1 MRIAVD
7 AMGGD
12 YAPREVVAGTVL
24 AAALPNV
31 ETLYLVGDEKAI
43 RAELASLGEI
53 SPKIQIR
60 HASEVVEMGEAP
72 ALAVRRKK
80 DSSIGRA
87 AEMVK
92 SGEADAVMSAG
103 NTGAAVAASTLKLRT
118 LAGVDRPA
126 IATVMPTQKSPV
138 VLVDAGANLDCTP
151 EQLVQFA
158 MMGSVYSRV
167 ILGRE
172 RPVVGLLS
180 IGGEDSKGNE
190 VTKRTFASLQK
201 SPLNFRGNVEGRDI
215 FEGDTD
221 VIVCDGFVG
230 NIVLKT
236 SESTATAVTS
246 WLKRELTANWIRKS
260 ACLLLRGAF
269 RNLKRQLDPE
279 SYGGAPLLGVN
290 GICII
295 AHGRSSRHAVYHAI
309 RVAAESVQCHVNED
323 IVKGIASLESARHD

>member
-1 MRIAVD
+1 
-7 AMGGD
+7 MGGD

-43 RAELASLGEI
+43 RAELAVFGEI
-53 SPKIQIR
+53 SPKIKIR
-60 HASEVVEMGEAP
+60 HASEAVEMGEAP

-87 AEMVK
+87 VELVK

-126 IATVMPTQKSPV
+126 IATVMPTQKHPV

-158 MMGSVYSRV
+158 MMGSVYSRAV
-167 ILGRE
+167 LGRDT
-172 RPVVGLLS
+172 PIVGLLS

-221 VIVCDGFVG
+221 VVVCDGFVG

-246 WLKRELTANWIRKS
+246 WLKRELTASWIRKS

-269 RNLKRQLDPE
+269 KALKTQLDPE

-290 GICII
+290 GVCII

-323 IVKGIASLESARHD
+323 IVKGIASLESTR

>member
-43 RAELASLGEI
+43 RAELASLGAI

>member
-12 YAPREVVAGTVL
+12 YAPREVVAGAVL
-24 AAALPNV
+24 AAGLESV
-31 ETLYLVGDEKAI
+31 ETLYLVGDESEI
-43 RAELASLGEI
+43 RAELAGLGAI

-72 ALAVRRKK
+72 AQAVRRKR

-87 AEMVK
+87 VEMVK
-92 SGEADAVMSAG
+92 AGEADAVMSAG

-118 LAGVDRPA
+118 LTGVDRPA
-126 IATVMPTQKSPV
+126 IATVMPTQKHPV

-151 EQLVQFA
+151 QQLVQFA
-158 MMGSVYSRV
+158 LMGSVYSRA

-180 IGGEDSKGNE
+180 IGGEDSKGND
-190 VTKRTFASLQK
+190 VTKKTFASLQK

-221 VIVCDGFVG
+221 VVVCDGFVG

-236 SESTATAVTS
+236 TESTASAVTS
-246 WLKRELTANWIRKS
+246 WLKRELTANWVRKS

-269 RNLKRQLDPE
+269 KSLKRQLDPE
-279 SYGGAPLLGVN
+279 SYGGAPLLGIN
-290 GICII
+290 GVCII

-309 RVAAESVQCHVNED
+309 RVAAESVQCHVNDD
-323 IVKGIASLESARHD
+323 IIKGIASLESTT

>member
-1 MRIAVD
+1 
-7 AMGGD
+7 MGGD
-12 YAPREVVAGTVL
+12 YAPREVVAGAVL
-24 AAALPNV
+24 AAALASV
-31 ETLYLVGDEKAI
+31 ETLYLVGDESAI
-43 RAELASLGEI
+43 RKELAGHGSI

-72 ALAVRRKK
+72 AQAVRRKR

-87 AEMVK
+87 VEMVK
-92 SGEADAVMSAG
+92 AGEADAVMSAG

-126 IATVMPTQKSPV
+126 IATVMPTQKHPV

-151 EQLVQFA
+151 RQLVQFA
-158 MMGSVYSRV
+158 MMGSVYSRA

-180 IGGEDSKGNE
+180 IGGEDSKGND
-190 VTKRTFASLQK
+190 VTKKTFASLQK
-201 SPLNFRGNVEGRDI
+201 SSLNFRGNVEGRDI

-221 VIVCDGFVG
+221 VVVCDGFVG

-236 SESTATAVTS
+236 TESTASAVTS
-246 WLKRELTANWIRKS
+246 WLKRELMANWVRKS

-269 RNLKRQLDPE
+269 KSLKRQLDPE
-279 SYGGAPLLGVN
+279 SYGGAPLLGIN
-290 GICII
+290 GVCII

-323 IVKGIASLESARHD
+323 IVNGIASLESTT

>member
-1 MRIAVD
+1 
-7 AMGGD
+7 MGGD

-24 AAALPNV
+24 AAELPNV
-31 ETLYLVGDEKAI
+31 SELILVGDETAI
-43 RAELASLGEI
+43 KAELALLGTV
-53 SPKIQIR
+53 SPKIKIR
-60 HASEVVEMGEAP
+60 HASQSVDMGEAP

-87 AEMVK
+87 VELVK
-92 SGEADAVMSAG
+92 LGEADAVMSAG

-118 LAGVDRPA
+118 LEGVDRPA

-172 RPVVGLLS
+172 HPIVGLLS

-201 SPLNFRGNVEGRDI
+201 SSLNFRGNVEGRDI

-221 VIVCDGFVG
+221 VVVCDGFVG

-236 SESTATAVTS
+236 TESTATAVTS
-246 WLKRELTANWIRKS
+246 WLKRELMANWLRKF
-260 ACLLLRGAF
+260 ACLFLRGAF
-269 RNLKRQLDPE
+269 KSLKRQLDPE

-290 GICII
+290 GVCII

-309 RVAAESVQCHVNED
+309 RVAAESVSGHVNEG
-323 IVKGIASLESARHD
+323 IIKGIASLGGTV